1 MSTTTSTSTTIT
13 TATTKTTTITT
24 TTTTPVYDLNLV
36 EVWRTYELGRGV
48 GIAGMISADFD
59 NDGWKEIVV
68 SSNRGTSISVLRFDG
83 NSSYRILQELD
94 IGRGLFLKKIY

>member
-1 MSTTTSTSTTIT
+1 MSTTTSTSTTLT

-68 SSNRGTSISVLRFDG
+68 SSRSGSSISVLRFDG
-83 NSSYRILQELD
+83 NSSYSILRELN
-94 IGRGLFLKKIY
+94 IGIGIIF